1 MSKKRKNEGL
11 EESNPGNVKKAKVME
26 VEFTGTQFKS
36 MLKEPAKALK
46 GLDIFISI
54 SKTLPSC
61 ELYDVVEGYIKI
73 SMECAEIFKLLEGE
87 KHQESEMVL
96 IFQTLEAIL
105 LRTASDLS
113 HFSMV
118 GMAIVKKV
126 LSSHMKLIYAALYSD
141 SHRYVRL
148 CLNLLSAMVS
158 QGPDSAREV
167 FSHFDFSKSLSGL
180 AKKRDRK
187 GRPDVRMAYTQFALS
202 FIITGDTNTVG
213 KVLELKDFIPDI
225 LSTGLKE
232 DRISTVNLLLSTLQT
247 KVVQNKA
254 INKTQKVRFFNP
266 VVLSHIASLY
276 RWNGIVD
283 TCSDDTKDIELSKE
297 AGKVL
302 VGELAHNFLLDLC
315 CSLKYGINFY
325 DSSLGTAKRAG
336 NIVLLRFIVGLKT
349 ATEEEIVGDLV
360 VNILKVCPDLL
371 QRYFK
376 ETQYSFV
383 PRQKSAWLNNIKLL
397 RKIYEAQPEISKA
410 FNTREFIPLPR
421 LLSMVMVTTVPS
433 VCNKATFTQGLNL
446 DNKVVKHTTLS
457 LVAFILKRVLKNIE
471 YCLDKKVWQSS
482 DIYSASVMEDF
493 AQQYREAVSKVLPD
507 LTNIV
512 ATWQSLNKRE
522 KVDDGGKVEEKV
534 SSKQAAEEL
543 QEHGFDDPEITLL
556 KAVLLQVVCL
566 YQKVVPHLVTQS
578 TFDFS
583 KLLKGIVTEKGIGEE
598 VPPVLQYQIL
608 QLSLELPAS
617 KFSWFRFQDMSDT
630 KETSGETSVFYLL
643 LKMFVTNRNT
653 HLKTSTRLLILKV
666 LRDSGVFEYTW
677 KELELW
683 LKHLVLLP
691 EPEQETVILF
701 LERVLIRVV
710 SNPYPYT
717 DKAASLVQEA
727 AMLQVNLSGQEGDA
741 VSVPISHIDDV
752 LDMVDVIVEGSE
764 GLDEEIGSTLN
775 EDMILQTFPFSAVV
789 PAALEAR
796 NKLAVIA
803 NGEID
808 VVLEYIISVLT
819 DILHTQHDPLPLCLT
834 IQLYDKEIDSSE
846 SKAKTVSVV
855 KFYHYYSHWIPAQ
868 AKETLFK
875 ESGASASNLPPPHG
889 SFSCLLKNAHGKD
902 ANCLLQ
908 DQFKDVLGE
917 AVSTLKHNDLPVA
930 IKHIMLYIKTCVDNF
945 KKFTKSTGV
954 ALLGFYMNLLRSL
967 IHRLEY
973 SEEPPE
979 SSTASAQEEL
989 DLFMDC
995 DYLTVGQS
1003 DKEEELVDM
1012 LASIFKHPTLDQWF
1026 MSMELETPPPHNLN
1040 PVSIRLL
1047 SSQLNS
1053 EILRLL
1059 KLSAPVLQRLGHLD
1073 LISKYMSAIEKSV
1086 LKELAAGK
1094 SGGRNKRIPGKKSQP
1109 MEGLEALHPYM
1120 EANQLKEVVS
1130 SMLMLPEDNL
1140 TVADHEDETV
1150 KKLSIYGL
1158 TLVQV
1163 LTENC
1168 QQSSRNEILF
1178 LSSEQFKVVGSL
1190 LQSCTSKELDK
1201 VILQALQRDPVYAQ
1215 LIQTDVLIYCLSHMT
1230 ETCQSI
1236 AAFLIQHCRI
1246 HMLQF
1251 EMWCLKPGRKK
1262 LLSNNLEAF
1271 LSLVNV
1277 YLKYGSQEDIT
1288 RPKYVRTLVITV
1300 LKEAF
1305 LKKLVNS
1312 VLSDA
1317 VANGLPLQLEVVCSL
1332 IQFSVSLQDL
1342 ADVISQLPALLEKT
1356 ENYERWQLVDCVSK
1370 RLDTYQEDQAIWKK
1384 SLLTASTKWLINS
1397 YSSRKEQEEEM
1408 KEKEKDMLLRLQELV
1423 LSFGKVTAGD
1433 WNNFVKSGLKY
1444 RYRDPAFLEVLNS
1457 LLTLLYK
1464 SDDTPKD
1471 LVPLP
1476 MIHMMIMNHSL
1487 FLPTMLKT
1495 VEEQDVN
1502 PQSKDALVD
1511 VLLTLV
1517 KNCASVCESNHFAVL
1532 LGAYGATLNTTDQ
1545 KLLLLLQ
1552 EYERNN
1558 VSLAEFRLLLWGP
1571 AAVEHHKARK
1581 SLGKSLWQQPS
1592 TEEILALLNREKM
1605 LHTILHFPQHRRII
1619 PEEGKDMLFKDDRIK
1634 DLDALYDP
1642 CFLLTL
1648 FSALVKPES
1657 VVDCYKFVDM
1667 NALGVTVAALS
1678 SYDPKVRAAAYQV
1691 LGSFYLHL
1699 EGARFRE
1706 KRQLLCLMDAVKNGI
1721 KQQNLR
1727 LTFSMAMY
1735 ITKVAQQM
1743 LKPEEHMYQIVNK
1756 FLLSH
1761 QYLDLKKVPG
1771 FFKLFYSFDLEHKM
1785 ERNWVLALL
1794 TEGLKDKDCYKLY
1807 NHQGIFHV
1815 LLAFF
1820 SSPLCEES
1828 AQNQILNILQ
1838 QASHVTKAAYEL
1850 IRDHSLLTWMLQ
1862 ILEKRFIESKLLSSI
1877 ISLVHNLWN
1886 TNLGDKESDDVDE
1899 SLLGKKTHR
1908 TAKCLPLPLIN
1919 EFVGVL
1925 TVLIRHIWTNVE
1937 FQTLAQLLKT
1947 LSSVLKHRT
1956 TALDAYKETGR
1967 IVLKERTLS
1976 GTDVLMLLHKWSLV
1990 SNDVHL
1996 LQPLL
2001 IVAKKYKVKDLLKTV
2016 KERSRSRGSF
2026 LHSRRKVEDPAE
2038 EETTGELQKSSL
2050 EMCEQFLRTAF
2061 IHWEPVI
2068 HSVHL
2073 SSDGSGQMSDLPV
2086 KENNTSNLAC
2096 ATAYLVVKWE
2106 LNSIVGCQ
2114 LNSNHLLLFLK
2125 WFQKNILP
2133 HSSVVEELHR
2143 DSSVRLNFL
2152 QLYHRAAELAE
2163 TYNMD
2168 LDIFHA
2174 FSCVMIQLL
2183 EAQSSAKT
2191 RLHETIK
2198 MVCLPS
2204 VNEEDN
2210 TRRAAGLFLLS
2221 VYIHDAWSGAVEHE
2235 MFLTHIKLVTEAS
2248 EELGKAAKTPK
2259 GKKSKKGGAA
2269 VVSVCKEISSFL
2281 KAL

>member
-1 MSKKRKNEGL
+1 
-11 EESNPGNVKKAKVME
+11 
-26 VEFTGTQFKS
+26 
-36 MLKEPAKALK
+36 
-46 GLDIFISI
+46 
-54 SKTLPSC
+54 
-61 ELYDVVEGYIKI
+61 
-73 SMECAEIFKLLEGE
+73 
-87 KHQESEMVL
+87 
-96 IFQTLEAIL
+96 
-105 LRTASDLS
+105 
-113 HFSMV
+113 
-118 GMAIVKKV
+118 
-126 LSSHMKLIYAALYSD
+126 
-141 SHRYVRL
+141 
-148 CLNLLSAMVS
+148 
-158 QGPDSAREV
+158 
-167 FSHFDFSKSLSGL
+167 
-180 AKKRDRK
+180 
-187 GRPDVRMAYTQFALS
+187 
-202 FIITGDTNTVG
+202 
-213 KVLELKDFIPDI
+213 
-225 LSTGLKE
+225 
-232 DRISTVNLLLSTLQT
+232 
-247 KVVQNKA
+247 
-254 INKTQKVRFFNP
+254 
-266 VVLSHIASLY
+266 
-276 RWNGIVD
+276 
-283 TCSDDTKDIELSKE
+283 
-297 AGKVL
+297 
-302 VGELAHNFLLDLC
+302 
-315 CSLKYGINFY
+315 
-325 DSSLGTAKRAG
+325 
-336 NIVLLRFIVGLKT
+336 
-349 ATEEEIVGDLV
+349 
-360 VNILKVCPDLL
+360 
-371 QRYFK
+371 
-376 ETQYSFV
+376 
-383 PRQKSAWLNNIKLL
+383 
-397 RKIYEAQPEISKA
+397 
-410 FNTREFIPLPR
+410 
-421 LLSMVMVTTVPS
+421 
-433 VCNKATFTQGLNL
+433 
-446 DNKVVKHTTLS
+446 
-457 LVAFILKRVLKNIE
+457 
-471 YCLDKKVWQSS
+471 
-482 DIYSASVMEDF
+482 
-493 AQQYREAVSKVLPD
+493 
-507 LTNIV
+507 
-512 ATWQSLNKRE
+512 
-522 KVDDGGKVEEKV
+522 
-534 SSKQAAEEL
+534 
-543 QEHGFDDPEITLL
+543 
-556 KAVLLQVVCL
+556 
-566 YQKVVPHLVTQS
+566 
-578 TFDFS
+578 
-583 KLLKGIVTEKGIGEE
+583 
-598 VPPVLQYQIL
+598 
-608 QLSLELPAS
+608 
-617 KFSWFRFQDMSDT
+617 
-630 KETSGETSVFYLL
+630 
-643 LKMFVTNRNT
+643 MFVTNRNT
-653 HLKTSTRLLILKV
+653 HLKTSTKLLILKV

-691 EPEQETVILF
+691 ESEQETVILF

-727 AMLQVNLSGQEGDA
+727 AMLQANLSGQEGDA
-741 VSVPISHIDDV
+741 VSIPISHIDDV

-764 GLDEEIGSTLN
+764 GLDEEIGCTLN

-796 NKLAVIA
+796 NKLAVIS

-808 VVLEYIISVLT
+808 VVLEYVLSVLT
-819 DILHTQHDPLPLCLT
+819 DILHTQRDPLPLCLT

-846 SKAKTVSVV
+846 SKAKTMSVV
-855 KFYHYYSHWIPAQ
+855 KFYQYYSHWIPAQ

-875 ESGASASNLPPPHG
+875 ESGAPASCLPAPHG
-889 SFSCLLKNAHGKD
+889 SFSSLLKNTHGKD
-902 ANCLLQ
+902 ANCLSQ
-908 DQFKDVLGE
+908 DQFKDILGE

-930 IKHIMLYIKTCVDNF
+930 IKHVMLYIKTCVDNF
-945 KKFTKSTGV
+945 KKFTKSAGV
-954 ALLGFYMNLLRSL
+954 ALLSFYMNLLRSL

-979 SSTASAQEEL
+979 SSTANAQEEL

-995 DYLTVGQS
+995 DSLTVGQP

-1047 SSQLNS
+1047 SSQLNA

-1059 KLSAPVLQRLGHLD
+1059 ELSAPMLQRLGHLD
-1073 LISKYMSAIEKSV
+1073 LISKYMSAIEKSI
-1086 LKELAAGK
+1086 LKELAAEK
-1094 SGGRNKRIPGKKSQP
+1094 SGGRNKRIHGKKSQP

-1120 EANQLKEVVS
+1120 EATQLKEVVS
-1130 SMLMLPEDNL
+1130 SMLMLPEESL

-1150 KKLSIYGL
+1150 KKLSTYGL

-1178 LSSEQFKVVGSL
+1178 LSSEQFKGVGSL
-1190 LQSCTSKELDK
+1190 LQSCTSEELDK
-1201 VILQALQRDPVYAQ
+1201 VILHALQRDPVFAQ
-1215 LIQTDVLIYCLSHMT
+1215 LIQTDVLIYCLNHMT
-1230 ETCQSI
+1230 ETCQLI

-1251 EMWCLKPGRKK
+1251 EMWCMNPGCKK

-1271 LSLVNV
+1271 LSLINV

-1300 LKEAF
+1300 LKEAL

-1317 VANGLPLQLEVVCSL
+1317 AANGLALQLEVLCSL
-1332 IQFSVSLQDL
+1332 IQFSGSMQDL
-1342 ADVISQLPALLEKT
+1342 ADVISQLPTLLEKT
-1356 ENYERWQLVDCVSK
+1356 KNYKRWQLVDSVSK
-1370 RLDTYQEDQAIWKK
+1370 RLDTYQEDQSIWKK
-1384 SLLTASTKWLINS
+1384 SLLTASAKWLINS
-1397 YSSRKEQEEEM
+1397 YSSRKKQEEEM
-1408 KEKEKDMLLRLQELV
+1408 KEEEKNMLLRLQELV
-1423 LSFGKVTAGD
+1423 LSFGEVTAGD

-1444 RYRDPAFLEVLNS
+1444 RYSDPAFLEVLNS

-1471 LVPLP
+1471 LLPLP

-1517 KNCASVCESNHFAVL
+1517 KSCASVCESSHFAVL
-1532 LGAYGATLNTTDQ
+1532 LGAYGATLSTTDQ

-1592 TEEILALLNREKM
+1592 TEEILALFNREKM

-1619 PEEGKDMLFKDDRIK
+1619 PEEGKEMLFKDDRIK

-1648 FSALVKPES
+1648 FSALIKPES
-1657 VVDCYKFVDM
+1657 VVDCYKFVEM

-1706 KRQLLCLMDAVKNGI
+1706 KRQLLYLMDAVKNGI
-1721 KQQNLR
+1721 RQQNLR
-1727 LTFSMAMY
+1727 LTFSLAVY
-1735 ITKVAQQM
+1735 IAKVAQQM

-1771 FFKLFYSFDLEHKM
+1771 FFKLFYSFDLEHKI

-1794 TEGLKDKDCYKLY
+1794 TEGLKDRDCYELY
-1807 NHQGIFHV
+1807 NHQRIFHV

-1820 SSPLCEES
+1820 NSPLCDES
-1828 AQNQILNILQ
+1828 AQNQILNVLQ
-1838 QASHVTKAAYEL
+1838 QAAHVTKAAYEL
-1850 IRDHSLLTWMLQ
+1850 IRDHSLLTWVLQ
-1862 ILEKRFIESKLLSSI
+1862 ILEKRIIENKLLSSI

-1886 TNLGDKESDDVDE
+1886 TNLGDKENDDSDE
-1899 SLLGKKTHR
+1899 SLLEKKTHR
-1908 TAKCLPLPLIN
+1908 TAKFLPLPLIN
-1919 EFVGVL
+1919 EFLGVL
-1925 TVLIRHIWTNVE
+1925 TVLIRHIWTNIE

-1956 TALDAYKETGR
+1956 AALDAYKETGR

-1976 GTDVLMLLHKWSLV
+1976 GTEVLMLLHKWSLV

-2001 IVAKKYKVKDLLKTV
+2001 TVAKKYKVKDLLKTV

-2026 LHSRRKVEDPAE
+2026 LHSRRNVEDLAE
-2038 EETTGELQKSSL
+2038 EEATGELQKSSL
-2050 EMCEQFLRTAF
+2050 EICEQFLRTAF

-2068 HSVHL
+2068 HSVCL

-2133 HSSVVEELHR
+2133 HSSVVEEIHR
-2143 DSSVRLNFL
+2143 DSSMRLNFL
-2152 QLYHRAAELAE
+2152 KLYHRAAELAE
-2163 TYNMD
+2163 TYSMD
-2168 LDIFHA
+2168 LDVFHA

-2221 VYIHDAWSGAVEHE
+2221 FYIHDAWSGAVEHE
-2235 MFLTHIKLVTEAS
+2235 MFLTYIKLVTEAS
-2248 EELGKAAKTPK
+2248 EKRGKTAKTPK
-2259 GKKSKKGGAA
+2259 GKKSKKGDEA
-2269 VVSVCKEISSFL
+2269 VVSVVKRFL
-2281 KAL
+2281 HFKAL

>member
-11 EESNPGNVKKAKVME
+11 DESNPGNVKKAKVME

-87 KHQESEMVL
+87 KHQESE
-96 IFQTLEAIL
+96 
-105 LRTASDLS
+105 
-113 HFSMV
+113 
-118 GMAIVKKV
+118 
-126 LSSHMKLIYAALYSD
+126 
-141 SHRYVRL
+141 
-148 CLNLLSAMVS
+148 
-158 QGPDSAREV
+158 
-167 FSHFDFSKSLSGL
+167 
-180 AKKRDRK
+180 

-325 DSSLGTAKRAG
+325 DCSLGTAKSKPQR
-336 NIVLLRFIVGLKT
+336 LRIESHRFC
-349 ATEEEIVGDLV
+349 D
-360 VNILKVCPDLL
+360 N
-371 QRYFK
+371 
-376 ETQYSFV
+376 
-383 PRQKSAWLNNIKLL
+383 
-397 RKIYEAQPEISKA
+397 KIYEAQPEISKA

-433 VCNKATFTQGLNL
+433 VCNKAMFTQGLSL

-522 KVDDGGKVEEKV
+522 KMDDGGKVEEKV

-630 KETSGETSVFYLL
+630 KETSGEKSVFYLL

-691 EPEQETVILF
+691 ESEQETVILF
-701 LERVLIRVV
+701 LERFLALV
-710 SNPYPYT
+710 SLHCL
-717 DKAASLVQEA
+717 SLTIIQF
-727 AMLQVNLSGQEGDA
+727 S
-741 VSVPISHIDDV
+741 DV

-875 ESGASASNLPPPHG
+875 ESGAPASNLPPPHG

-917 AVSTLKHNDLPVA
+917 AVSTLKHSDLPVA

-945 KKFTKSTGV
+945 KKFTKSAGV

-995 DYLTVGQS
+995 DYLTVGQP
-1003 DKEEELVDM
+1003 DKEE
-1012 LASIFKHPTLDQWF
+1012 
-1026 MSMELETPPPHNLN
+1026 
-1040 PVSIRLL
+1040 
-1047 SSQLNS
+1047 LNS

-1120 EANQLKEVVS
+1120 EASQLKEVVS
-1130 SMLMLPEDNL
+1130 SMLMLPEESL

-1163 LTENC
+1163 LTESC

-1201 VILQALQRDPVYAQ
+1201 VILQALQRDPVFAQ

-1288 RPKYVRTLVITV
+1288 RPKYVCTLVITV

-1408 KEKEKDMLLRLQELV
+1408 KEKEKNMLLRLRELV

-1433 WNNFVKSGLKY
+1433 WNNFVKTGLKY

-1552 EYERNN
+1552 EYERNS

-1619 PEEGKDMLFKDDRIK
+1619 PEEGKEMLFKDDRIK

-1648 FSALVKPES
+1648 FSALVKPE
-1657 VVDCYKFVDM
+1657 
-1667 NALGVTVAALS
+1667 
-1678 SYDPKVRAAAYQV
+1678 
-1691 LGSFYLHL
+1691 
-1699 EGARFRE
+1699 
-1706 KRQLLCLMDAVKNGI
+1706 
-1721 KQQNLR
+1721 
-1727 LTFSMAMY
+1727 
-1735 ITKVAQQM
+1735 
-1743 LKPEEHMYQIVNK
+1743 EHMYRIVNK

-1794 TEGLKDKDCYKLY
+1794 TEGLKDKDCYELY

-1820 SSPLCEES
+1820 NSPLCEES
-1828 AQNQILNILQ
+1828 AQNQILNVLQ

-1925 TVLIRHIWTNVE
+1925 TVLIRHIWTSVE

-1976 GTDVLMLLHKWSLV
+1976 GTDVLMLLHKWSFV

-2001 IVAKKYKVKDLLKTV
+2001 TVAKKYKVKDLLKTV

-2168 LDIFHA
+2168 LDVFHA
-2174 FSCVMIQLL
+2174 FSCVMIKLL
-2183 EAQSSAKT
+2183 EAQSSAQT

-2210 TRRAAGLFLLS
+2210 TRRAVGLFLLS

-2248 EELGKAAKTPK
+2248 EELGKAAKTAK
-2259 GKKSKKGGAA
+2259 GKKSKKGDAA
-2269 VVSVCKEISSFL
+2269 VVSVCKEIASFL

>member
-1 MSKKRKNEGL
+1 MSKKRKTEGW

-126 LSSHMKLIYAALYSD
+126 ISSHMKLIYAALYSD

-266 VVLSHIASLY
+266 VVLSHVASLY

-283 TCSDDTKDIELSKE
+283 TCSDDIKDIELSKE

-325 DSSLGTAKRAG
+325 DCSLGTAKRAG
-336 NIVLLRFIVGLKT
+336 NIVLLKFIVGLKT

-397 RKIYEAQPEISKA
+397 RK
-410 FNTREFIPLPR
+410 
-421 LLSMVMVTTVPS
+421 
-433 VCNKATFTQGLNL
+433 
-446 DNKVVKHTTLS
+446 
-457 LVAFILKRVLKNIE
+457 
-471 YCLDKKVWQSS
+471 
-482 DIYSASVMEDF
+482 
-493 AQQYREAVSKVLPD
+493 VLPD

-522 KVDDGGKVEEKV
+522 KMDDGGKVEEKV

-543 QEHGFDDPEITLL
+543 QEHGFDDPEITLLKAVLLQVVCLYQKVVPHLVTQSTFDFSKLLKGFDDPEITLL

-617 KFSWFRFQDMSDT
+617 KFSWFRFQDISDA
-630 KETSGETSVFYLL
+630 KETSGEKSVFYLL

-691 EPEQETVILF
+691 ESEQERVILF

-717 DKAASLVQEA
+717 DKATSLVQEA
-727 AMLQVNLSGQEGDA
+727 AMLQANLSGQEGDA

-803 NGEID
+803 NDEID

-855 KFYHYYSHWIPAQ
+855 QFYLYYSHWIPAQ

-875 ESGASASNLPPPHG
+875 ESGAPASNLPSPHG

-917 AVSTLKHNDLPVA
+917 AVSSLKHNDLPVA

-945 KKFTKSTGV
+945 KKFTKSAGV

-995 DYLTVGQS
+995 DYLTVGQP

-1120 EANQLKEVVS
+1120 EASQLKEVVS
-1130 SMLMLPEDNL
+1130 SMLMLPEESL

-1201 VILQALQRDPVYAQ
+1201 VILQALQRDPVFAQ

-1317 VANGLPLQLEVVCSL
+1317 AANGLPLQLEVVCSL

-1408 KEKEKDMLLRLQELV
+1408 KEKEKNMLLRFQELV

-1511 VLLTLV
+1511 VLFTLV

-1619 PEEGKDMLFKDDRIK
+1619 PEEGKEMLFKDDRIK

-1648 FSALVKPES
+1648 FSALVKPE
-1657 VVDCYKFVDM
+1657 
-1667 NALGVTVAALS
+1667 
-1678 SYDPKVRAAAYQV
+1678 
-1691 LGSFYLHL
+1691 
-1699 EGARFRE
+1699 
-1706 KRQLLCLMDAVKNGI
+1706 
-1721 KQQNLR
+1721 
-1727 LTFSMAMY
+1727 
-1735 ITKVAQQM
+1735 
-1743 LKPEEHMYQIVNK
+1743 EHMYQKVNK

-1794 TEGLKDKDCYKLY
+1794 TEGLKDKDCYELY

-1820 SSPLCEES
+1820 NSPLCEES
-1828 AQNQILNILQ
+1828 AQTGTANLYTAPVVTSSEPPE
-1838 QASHVTKAAYEL
+1838 QALCSAF
-1850 IRDHSLLTWMLQ
+1850 IFFS
-1862 ILEKRFIESKLLSSI
+1862 RFIESKLLSSI

-1886 TNLGDKESDDVDE
+1886 TNLGDKESDDADE

-1976 GTDVLMLLHKWSLV
+1976 GTDVLMLLHKWSFV

-2001 IVAKKYKVKDLLKTV
+2001 TVAKKYKVKDLLKTV

-2026 LHSRRKVEDPAE
+2026 LHSHRKVEDPAE

-2168 LDIFHA
+2168 LDVFHA

-2183 EAQSSAKT
+2183 EAQSSAQT

-2259 GKKSKKGGAA
+2259 GKKSKKGDEA
-2269 VVSVCKEISSFL
+2269 VVSFCKEISSFL